1 MPELPEVE
9 TVVRE
14 LNLQLPS
21 PDQLVEV
28 ELLRKDLRNLFPKKK
43 IESFKGE
50 GLQTITRRSK
60 YLLFSFGPR
69 GGLLSH
75 LGMTGH
81 WRVEK
86 EPITQRLHDHI
97 RLRFSSKKVLIYND
111 PRRFGFFD
119 AYENIK
125 THKLLKDIGPEPFS
139 DDFNADYLKSALK
152 TRKGP
157 IKTILMNQ
165 ALVAGIGNIYAS
177 EILFRSFI
185 KPTRSAGKITREECA
200 RIVQQ
205 TREVL
210 AEAIRF
216 GGSSFDDFKHVSGEK
231 GGFQDRFQ
239 VYDRAGEPCVSC
251 GKNVSKKVQ
260 AGRSTY
266 WCSFCQK

>member
-14 LNLQLPS
+14 LNQQLPS
-21 PDQLVEV
+21 PDQLVDV
-28 ELLRKDLRNLFPKKK
+28 ELLRSDLRNKFPKKK
-43 IESFKGE
+43 IESFKGRTFK
-50 GLQTITRRSK
+50 GITRRSK
-60 YLLFSFGPR
+60 YLLFCFEPS

-81 WRVEK
+81 WRVER
-86 EPITQRLHDHI
+86 EPITEKTHDHI
-97 RLRFSSKKVLIYND
+97 RLRFRSKIVLIYND

-119 AYENIK
+119 VFEDSK
-125 THKLLKDIGPEPFS
+125 THRLLKGIGPEPFS
-139 DDFNADYLKSALK
+139 DDFNTDFLKLALK
-152 TRKGP
+152 NRITP

-177 EILFRSFI
+177 EILFRASV
-185 KPTRSAGKITREECA
+185 KPTRAAGKVTREECA

-210 AEAIRF
+210 EEAIRF

-239 VYDRAGEPCVSC
+239 VYDRVGKPCVSC

-266 WCSFCQK
+266 WCSNCQK